1 MTTFRTPPIIDNLW
15 KSVLGWGVVS
25 VLLGVAILVWPGM
38 SIEIAAIMFGI
49 YLLASGIA
57 QVIFGI
63 SLDISVGERLLLFLS
78 GGLSLVL
85 GVLAIRHLGEGYA
98 ILLLA
103 IWIGIGFIFQGVAE
117 TSLAIGFKEM
127 PGRGLHIF
135 LGIVSVVAGMVVLA
149 WPFNSIVML
158 ALVTGVWLVVLGIF
172 QVVWALQARKTIKDT
187 EEGVQR
193 FAGAAH

>member
-1 MTTFRTPPIIDNLW
+1 MTTFRTPQIIDNLW

-117 TSLAIGFKEM
+117 TSLAIGFKGM
-127 PGRGLHIF
+127 PSRGLHIF

-149 WPFNSIVML
+149 LPFDSIVML

-172 QVVWALQARKTIKDT
+172 QVVWALQARKAIKDT

-193 FAGAAH
+193 LAGATS